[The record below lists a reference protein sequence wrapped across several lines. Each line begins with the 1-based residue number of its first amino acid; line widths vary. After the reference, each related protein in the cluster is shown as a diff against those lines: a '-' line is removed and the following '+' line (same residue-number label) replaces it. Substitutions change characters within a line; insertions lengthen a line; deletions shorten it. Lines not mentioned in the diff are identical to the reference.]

1 MPFRE
6 TSPTVA
12 WRPGAVT
19 ERRLFVGGITKR
31 FGRKRVLRGANLQVH
46 PGRTVGVIGAN
57 GSGKTTLLRIMLGLV
72 WPDSGRVTLNGSSPA
87 EAFGRFPVAYF
98 AGGAALPSHVRV
110 SRWAR
115 LFVPR
120 AGTVR
125 GRSRDPLL
133 ADRRRIGTLSR
144 GQRQL
149 TGLQARL
156 GRRAFELIVLD
167 EPWEGLDPQGSEW
180 LARCLDDCRSRG
192 AIVVLSSHRL
202 ADLAGVCDFYAVLHR
217 GRITTMDGDRF
228 RGSGSPGAD
237 HLRAAY
243 LAVTCA
249 GGKG

>member
-1 MPFRE
+1 MSFRE
-6 TSPTVA
+6 ANSTIA
-12 WRPGAVT
+12 WRSGAVT
-19 ERRLFVGGITKR
+19 ERRLLVGGITKR
-31 FGRKRVLRGANLQVH
+31 FGRKRVLTGVSLQVH
-46 PGRTVGVIGAN
+46 PGHAVGIIGAN

-87 EAFGRFPVAYF
+87 EAFRRFPVAYF
-98 AGGAALPSHVRV
+98 AGGSALPAHVRV

-156 GRRAFELIVLD
+156 RRGAFELVVLD

-180 LARCLDDCRSRG
+180 LARCLVDFRRRG
-192 AIVVLSSHRL
+192 AMVVLSSHRL
-202 ADLAGVCDFYAVLHR
+202 ADLVGVCDSYAILHR
-217 GRITTMDGDRF
+217 GRITAMDGDHF
-228 RGSGSPGAD
+228 RGSGSPPAD
-237 HLRAAY
+237 RLRAAY
-243 LAVTCA
+243 LALTCA